1 LGRTCEE
8 ETKGSGHYDYCPL
21 NPHETL
27 IPCILI
33 ESKQSTMTFDFQ
45 TEYHWGEL
53 NVKLVPMFG
62 FTEYPSSNSR
72 ELIWVYDVNQPHNSY
87 HVPACNLST
96 YSY

>member
-1 LGRTCEE
+1 MGRTCEE

-27 IPCILI
+27 ISCILT

-45 TEYHWGEL
+45 TEYYWGEL
-53 NVKLVPMFG
+53 TVKLVPMFG
-62 FTEYPSSNSR
+62 FTEYPTSNDR
-72 ELIWVYDVNQPHNSY
+72 ELIWVYDVNQPDNGY

>member
-1 LGRTCEE
+1 M
-8 ETKGSGHYDYCPL
+8 L
-21 NPHETL
+21 NRKQFFMMQGTQFIGKDTSKLRDVLTL
-27 IPCILI
+27 KLI
-33 ESKQSTMTFDFQ
+33 QFIHMTFDFQ

-72 ELIWVYDVNQPHNSY
+72 ELIWVYDVNQPDNSY